1 MSMRHLAR
9 GLLAAFALFGLIA
22 AAGPARAQSAHMR
35 GTLTA
40 VSDHDITLESRGGK
54 SSTIAI
60 TDKTG
65 YFLVS
70 KGSMKD
76 VTSGKFVGIT
86 SVTRDGKMVAEEVHV
101 FAESL
106 RGLGEGHYPWDRD
119 TEANMMTNAN
129 IAKVDSMSG
138 GDVLKLNYPGGEQS
152 ITVPA
157 DVPVVTFDKTTK
169 TELTKGRH
177 VFVIMGK
184 DTANPSAA
192 FIVIGADGI
201 TPPM

>member
-9 GLLAAFALFGLIA
+9 ALLPAIAGLGLLVAASA
-22 AAGPARAQSAHMR
+22 AQAQSHLR
-35 GTLTA
+35 GTLGA
-40 VSDHDITLESRGGK
+40 VGDQEITLEGRGGK
-54 SSTIAI
+54 TTQVPI

-65 YFLVS
+65 FFLVS
-70 KGSMKD
+70 KGSMSD

-86 SVTRDGKMVAEEVHV
+86 SVSRDGKMVAEEVHV
-101 FAESL
+101 FAPDL

-129 IAKVDSMSG
+129 IAKVEAGSG
-138 GDVLKLNYPGGEQS
+138 GNMLKLDYKGGEQT
-152 ITVPA
+152 IEVPA

-169 TELTKGRH
+169 AELTKGRH
-177 VFVIMGK
+177 VFVIIGK
-184 DTANPSAA
+184 DSKAA
-192 FIVIGADGI
+192 AVVIGADGI

>member
-9 GLLAAFALFGLIA
+9 GLLPAIALFGFVITAGA
-22 AAGPARAQSAHMR
+22 AQAQSAHMR

-40 VSDHDITLESRGGK
+40 VTDHDITLESRSGK
-54 SSTIAI
+54 STTVPI

-70 KGSMKD
+70 KGSMSD

-86 SVTRDGKMVAEEVHV
+86 SVSRDGKMVAEEVHV
-101 FAESL
+101 FADSL

-119 TEANMMTNAN
+119 TESNMMTNAN
-129 IAKVDSMSG
+129 VAKVDSMSG
-138 GDVLKLNYPGGEQS
+138 GNTLKLNYKGGEQT
-152 ITVPA
+152 INVPA

-177 VFVIMGK
+177 VFVVMGK
-184 DTANPSAA
+184 ETSAA
-192 FIVIGADGI
+192 FVVIGADGI